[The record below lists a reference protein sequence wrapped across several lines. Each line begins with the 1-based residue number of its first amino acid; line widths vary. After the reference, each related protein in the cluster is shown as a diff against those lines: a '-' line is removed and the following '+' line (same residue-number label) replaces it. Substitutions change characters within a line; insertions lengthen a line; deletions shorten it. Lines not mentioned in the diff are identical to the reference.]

1 MIFLKKISK
10 IIILIFLAWNPPFA
24 LSNDTVNVSKLRISL
39 IQDGARISIDT
50 DKNPTYEV
58 FSLQNPSRLVVDLAN
73 ARFSKDFSFPAT
85 KGLIDGVRFGSFD
98 GEVSRIVFDLKLPL
112 KNIKT
117 RIRKPSSGKK
127 RMLHIE
133 IENHKDSFT
142 LKNTKDNKKSK
153 KTKSNKRKSKR
164 LVVVID
170 PGHGGKDPGTSYGP
184 KVSEKDIV
192 LNFSKI
198 LKARLERGGYRV
210 YLTRDND
217 NFIKLKERVEYAK
230 KKGADLF
237 ISVHADAS
245 QKSSTRGFSVY
256 TLSQSGLD
264 REAEKVAKLENNRS
278 IFSKKALD
286 GVNLRKGRS
295 PIDHYYINKAF
306 ERVKISSTEFASVL
320 VSEVSE
326 RSKLLK
332 RPQRYA
338 GFAVLKS
345 PNYPSVLVE
354 LGFVTNDKDRSNLS
368 NRNWQESVAKKFVD
382 AVNEKFK

>member
-1 MIFLKKISK
+1 MIVLKKISK
-10 IIILIFLAWNPPFA
+10 TIIMIFLAWSPLYS
-24 LSNDTVNVSKLRISL
+24 LSDDTVNVSKLRISSM
-39 IQDGARISIDT
+39 QDGARISIDT

-73 ARFSKDFSFPAT
+73 ARFSKDFSFPLT

-117 RIRKPSSGKK
+117 LIRKPSSGKK

-142 LKNTKDNKKSK
+142 LKSTKGNKKSK
-153 KTKSNKRKSKR
+153 KTKSNKRRNKR

-170 PGHGGKDPGTSYGP
+170 PGHGGKDPGTSYGS
-184 KVSEKDIV
+184 VMSEKDIV

-198 LKARLERGGYRV
+198 LKLRLEKEGYRV

-217 NFIKLKERVEYAK
+217 NFIKLNERVEYAK

-237 ISVHADAS
+237 ISIHADAS

-256 TLSQSGLD
+256 TLSQRGLD

-278 IFSKKALD
+278 IFSKKALH

-306 ERVKISSTEFASVL
+306 DRAQISSTEFASVL
-320 VSEVSE
+320 VNEVSE
-326 RSKLLK
+326 RSKLLN

>member
-192 LNFSKI
+192 LNFSK
-198 LKARLERGGYRV
+198 
-210 YLTRDND
+210 
-217 NFIKLKERVEYAK
+217 
-230 KKGADLF
+230 
-237 ISVHADAS
+237 
-245 QKSSTRGFSVY
+245 
-256 TLSQSGLD
+256 
-264 REAEKVAKLENNRS
+264 
-278 IFSKKALD
+278 KALD